1 MNNINLLSDIIY
13 FDSQEDLCGK
23 RGLLPDT
30 DQQTF
35 MMALPRK
42 LRVKYETVMLPVAL
56 EVSIRG
62 YIKNE
67 KLNIYL

>member
-1 MNNINLLSDIIY
+1 MNNVNLLIDIIF
-13 FDSQEDLCGK
+13 FDTQEDLCGK

-62 YIKNE
+62 YIK
-67 KLNIYL
+67 K